1 MAAVKRLLACA
12 VACGVMLV
20 ATTSAHAG
28 SGQSDPG
35 GAPAQWWHSTKI
47 GWWSGGGTTG
57 RPLVYSPAWA
67 CLGGEPNGEIGVD
80 YEGSAFANQTS
91 PNTAH
96 VMGELRLTFR
106 VATANGLRTYE
117 GHSSVSFNDVVTAT
131 LFPDQAYVEKVLP
144 VDLVPMNGGQAVSTL
159 WPVQLWAGWSS
170 SWTVA
175 IPGFGIETCAS
186 S

>member
-1 MAAVKRLLACA
+1 
-12 VACGVMLV
+12 
-20 ATTSAHAG
+20 
-28 SGQSDPG
+28 
-35 GAPAQWWHSTKI
+35 
-47 GWWSGGGTTG
+47 
-57 RPLVYSPAWA
+57 
-67 CLGGEPNGEIGVD
+67 
-80 YEGSAFANQTS
+80 
-91 PNTAH
+91 
-96 VMGELRLTFR
+96 MGELRLTFR